1 MADDSESRGV
11 RLDHDE
17 WAWLEKRA
25 VAASTTEKKRST
37 NWVIRVMIWRAQ
49 GRAGLPPDRRSTRWK
64 K

>member
-11 RLDHDE
+11 RLDNED

-25 VAASTTEKKRST
+25 TNQGRSV

-49 GRAGLPPDRRSTRWK
+49 GRAGLPPDRRTERWK
-64 K
+64 KR